1 MKKQNS
7 PDGRTLP
14 PELSSAIKEMQDA
27 KPAMTAYPWSDM
39 EVGDS
44 ILFQAEQGENLESI
58 STEIETSISQYSK
71 LTGKKFSTQKRP
83 SENGFRIW
91 RRE

>member
-1 MKKQNS
+1 MKKQKT
-7 PDGRTLP
+7 PDGWMLP
-14 PELSSAIKEMQDA
+14 PELSNAIKEMQDA
-27 KPAMTAYPWSDM
+27 NPVMTAYPWSDM
-39 EVGDS
+39 EIGDS

-58 STEIETSISQYSK
+58 SAEIETSISQYSK
-71 LTGKKFSTQKRP
+71 LTGKKFSTKKIP